1 MSADVTLPGPVR
13 HGDRVALVAPSS
25 AISEERLTEALDLLA
40 TWDLE
45 PVLGAHVR
53 DTHPRA
59 GTYLAGTDA
68 DRAAD
73 LMQAWTDDSVA
84 AVLCLCGGYG
94 AVRVL
99 DHLDVR
105 RLRPARPKLLVGSS
119 DITGLHEFWERELG
133 VPTLFAPMLGTH
145 DLMSDPGNLTALH
158 RSLFTAVGNRTLQAP
173 GAEAIVEGEAE
184 GVLTGGNLSLLA
196 MTTGSHTSG
205 SRAAGKIVLLEDV
218 EEKTYRIDGFMVS
231 LLRSGYFDGAVGIAL
246 GTWHECG
253 PLPEIRALAEELLAP
268 LGIPLIWGLPFGH
281 GPSVDTVP
289 LGVPARII
297 ADAGRPRIDLLR

>member
-1 MSADVTLPGPVR
+1 VSAAATLPGPVR

-25 AISEERLTEALDLLA
+25 AISEEQLAEALDLLA
-40 TWDLE
+40 RWDLE

-59 GTYLAGTDA
+59 GSYLAGTDA

-73 LMQAWTDDSVA
+73 LMRAWTDDSVT

-94 AVRVL
+94 AVRIL
-99 DHLDVR
+99 DHLDVA
-105 RLRPARPKLLVGSS
+105 RLRAARPKLFVGSS
-119 DITGLHEFWERELG
+119 DITGLHEFWERELA
-133 VPTLFAPMLGTH
+133 VPTLFAPMLGTN
-145 DLMSDPGNLTALH
+145 DLMSDPGNLIALH
-158 RSLFTAVGNRTLQAP
+158 RALFTATEERTLLAP

-184 GVLTGGNLSLLA
+184 GTLTGGNLSLLA
-196 MTTGSHTSG
+196 MTTGSHASAP
-205 SRAAGKIVLLEDV
+205 RAAGKIVLLEDV
-218 EEKTYRIDGFMVS
+218 EEKTYRVDGFLVS

-253 PLPEIRALAEELLAP
+253 PLPEIRALVEELLAP

-281 GPSVDTVP
+281 GPGVASVP
-289 LGVPARII
+289 LGVRARII
-297 ADAGRPRIDLLR
+297 ADAGQPRIELRR